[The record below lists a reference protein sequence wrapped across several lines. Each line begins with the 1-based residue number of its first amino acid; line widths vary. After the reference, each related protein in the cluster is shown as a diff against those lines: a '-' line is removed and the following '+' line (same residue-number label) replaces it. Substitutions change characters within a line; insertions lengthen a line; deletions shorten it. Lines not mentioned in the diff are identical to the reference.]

1 MRPRSMVAI
10 IGAGTLGGSLAHKLA
25 VRDRVNEIR
34 LIDDAYSVAA
44 GKSLDIRQAGAVERW
59 GVNIVPHQ
67 DLAAAVGATAIVLA
81 GPATTTDDEWDE
93 ARGLELL
100 ARIASLDRRA
110 VIVCAGAS
118 HRRLVERGVS
128 DTGLPRHRLIG
139 SAPYGF
145 ESALRAIVAVE
156 LRCAASQVSLTVLG
170 TPPDGAVVP
179 WSQATVRGL
188 AISHAVEPP
197 RLAKLRQKVP
207 RLWPPGPYTLA
218 SAATRVLEA
227 IVDATDRR
235 ALPCFVVL
243 DGEVGIRGKA
253 AAMPVEIGAQGV
265 SRVIEP
271 RLSVQERVLLENALL
286 GGGGRR

>member
-10 IGAGTLGGSLAHKLA
+10 VGAGTLGGSLAHKLA
-25 VRDRVNEIR
+25 ARDRVDEIR
-34 LIDDAYSVAA
+34 LIDEARGVAA
-44 GKSLDIRQAGAVERW
+44 GKSLDIRQAGAVERARAN
-59 GVNIVPHQ
+59 VVAHA
-67 DLAAAVGATAIVLA
+67 DLTAAAGAAAIVLA
-81 GPATTTDDEWDE
+81 GPATTTDAEWDE

-118 HRRLVERGVS
+118 HRRLVQRGVS
-128 DTGLPRHRLIG
+128 DVGLPRHRLIG

-170 TPPDGAVVP
+170 APPVGAVVP

-188 AISHAVEPP
+188 AISHAAEPP
-197 RLAKLRQKVP
+197 RLARLPQKVP

-218 SAATRVLEA
+218 SAAARVSEA

-235 ALPCFVVL
+235 GLPCFVVL
-243 DGEVGIRGKA
+243 DGEAGVRGKA
-253 AAMPVEIGAQGV
+253 AAMPVEVSARGV
-265 SRVIEP
+265 SRVLEP
-271 RLSVQERVLLENALL
+271 RLSVQERVLLENALQKS
-286 GGGGRR
+286 